1 MQVNTISVKNL
12 FVSYQSSRIL
22 NDITFDVAK
31 GDYIGV
37 VGPNGAGKTTLIK
50 AILGLVRS
58 KNGCIEIFG
67 QAQANFKLWQ
77 KIGYLPQKPL
87 SLNAMFPSTVREIVS
102 LGLLSKKKFPKRL
115 DHFDE
120 EAIDKA
126 LDAMEISSLKDEL
139 VGELSGGQQQRVLA
153 ARAIVNEPELLILD
167 EPVTALD
174 PESSSKF
181 MATIQRLN
189 KENGVTILL
198 VTHDMADIGKFA
210 SKLLYVD
217 RKLIFY
223 GTFREVCLAESV
235 TAYFGEY
242 LQHLMCHQ
250 HDKKET
256 H

>member
-1 MQVNTISVKNL
+1 MQVNTVSVKNL
-12 FVSYQSSRIL
+12 YISYESSKVL
-22 NDITFDVAK
+22 NDITFDVAQ
-31 GDYIGV
+31 GDYIGI

-50 AILGLVRS
+50 AILGLIRS
-58 KNGCIEIFG
+58 EKGCIEIFG
-67 QAQANFKLWQ
+67 QPQANFNLWQ

-87 SLNAMFPSTVREIVS
+87 SLNAMFPSTVKEIVS
-102 LGLLSKKKFPKRL
+102 LGLMSKKHFPKKI
-115 DHFDE
+115 DPSDE
-120 EAIDKA
+120 VVIDKA
-126 LDAMEISSLKDEL
+126 LSAMEISALKDEL

-189 KENGVTILL
+189 KEKRVTILL

-235 TAYFGEY
+235 TEYFGEY

-250 HDKKET
+250 HDK
-256 H
+256 HD